1 MFKKKRKYEDYA
13 VAILV
18 EDELSQE
25 EYDKLEVQFSDLKA
39 VGLVSEVLVDRFV
52 EEWGIF
58 QRKFPERQFSSFPR
72 FVAIKVH
79 EDKVNQAVKEMER
92 KKWWDWLF
100 NAIHPDEYMVTEL
113 TVIYDYENAE
123 FYTDNL
129 EEAIA
134 YLNNK

>member
-13 VAILV
+13 IAILV
-18 EDELSQE
+18 EEELTHE
-25 EYDKLEVQFSDLKA
+25 EYDKLEERFSNLKA
-39 VGLVSEVLVDRFV
+39 VGLVSEISVDRFN
-52 EEWGIF
+52 EEWRIF
-58 QRKFPERQFSSFPR
+58 QRKFPERQPSSFPR
-72 FVAIKVH
+72 FVAIRVH
-79 EDKVNQAVKEMER
+79 EDKVTQAIMEMER

-129 EEAIA
+129 EEAVA